1 MGRKQKQKE
10 KIMKLNLLR
19 KTLFLV
25 ALCGAIIFAGCKND
39 SGSSEPSVVETITAL
54 SVVPDNVNPD
64 AEPVTEAKF
73 ENVVEPLLKSEL
85 STVVGSVT
93 KLFPKSNKT
102 SSGTSYYNNSRAVTE
117 EEFEESVAKMKDSI
131 KMEMSED
138 GSSGSMKGSWSA
150 PTGEIDFGE
159 NPPEGVKARLDS
171 LGFNINASY
180 NMSQTTGK
188 ISASANAA
196 ARFGASAEIDLS
208 KDDESCI
215 KSGKFS
221 TLATLALVGLNA
233 SMNPEGM
240 SEMMAG
246 SSNPSA
252 MNPEALLTY
261 VTSIGGKVV
270 AYEGVNSAFYF
281 EVKDPADGTVYNG
294 IIKYD
299 LTASINYNITE
310 ESLAELTGTITG
322 LVTSMK
328 GKGTKPTAA
337 DFEAFD
343 DLIDMKA
350 NFAVYDLTGKEI
362 FTIFESTSFSGT
374 IAEVMKLTTTT
385 VTD

>member
-25 ALCGAIIFAGCKND
+25 ALCSAIILAGCKND
-39 SGSSEPSVVETITAL
+39 SGSSEPSVVDTITAI
-54 SVVPDNVNPD
+54 SVVPATANPD

-73 ENVVEPLLKSEL
+73 EAVAEAQLKTEL
-85 STVVGSVT
+85 TSVLKDITKIIPKKSAVSSTSV
-93 KLFPKSNKT
+93 
-102 SSGTSYYNNSRAVTE
+102 YNNSRAVTE
-117 EEFEESVAKMKDSI
+117 EDFNKSLAEMKESI

-138 GSSGSMKGSWSA
+138 GTTGSIKGSWSA

-159 NPPEGVKARLDS
+159 NPPEGVKVYLNS
-171 LGFNINASY
+171 LGFNVNASY
-180 NMSQTTGK
+180 KMTETEVN
-188 ISASANAA
+188 ASANAS
-196 ARFGASAEIDLS
+196 ARFGASAEISIPEEAD
-208 KDDESCI
+208 SCI

-221 TLATLALVGLNA
+221 SLVTMGLVGLNA
-233 SMNPEGM
+233 KMSPAGM
-240 SEMMAG
+240 SQMMAG

-252 MNPEALLTY
+252 MNPESLLTY

-281 EVKDPADGTVYNG
+281 EVEDPADGTVYNG

-310 ESLAELTGTITG
+310 ESLTELAGTITG
-322 LVTSMK
+322 LVSSMK

-343 DLIDMKA
+343 DIITMSAD
-350 NFAVYDLTGKEI
+350 FAVYDITGEKI
-362 FTIFESTSFSGT
+362 FTIFESTSFSDT

>member
-1 MGRKQKQKE
+1 M
-10 KIMKLNLLR
+10 
-19 KTLFLV
+19 
-25 ALCGAIIFAGCKND
+25 
-39 SGSSEPSVVETITAL
+39 
-54 SVVPDNVNPD
+54 
-64 AEPVTEAKF
+64 
-73 ENVVEPLLKSEL
+73 LKSEL

-93 KLFPKSNKT
+93 KLFSKSNKT

-131 KMEMSED
+131 EMKMSED
-138 GSSGSMKGSWSA
+138 GTSGSMKGSWSA

-240 SEMMAG
+240 SEMMAA
-246 SSNPSA
+246 SSSPSA
-252 MNPEALLTY
+252 MDPEAILGS
-261 VTSIGGKVV
+261 VTSIGGKVL

-281 EVKDPADGTVYNG
+281 EVEDPDNGNVYNG

-299 LTASINYNITE
+299 LTADINYTISKDTIADLTE
-310 ESLAELTGTITG
+310 TIMGLT
-322 LVTSMK
+322 TSMK
-328 GKGTKPTAA
+328 TSKTMPTAA

-350 NFAVYDLTGKEI
+350 NFAVYDISGEKI

>member
-19 KTLFLV
+19 KSLFLV
-25 ALCGAIIFAGCKND
+25 ALCSAIILAGCKND
-39 SGSSEPSVVETITAL
+39 SGSSEPSVVDTITAI
-54 SVVPDNVNPD
+54 SVVPATANPD

-73 ENVVEPLLKSEL
+73 EAVAEAQLKTEL
-85 STVVGSVT
+85 TSVLKDITKIIPKKSAVSSTSV
-93 KLFPKSNKT
+93 
-102 SSGTSYYNNSRAVTE
+102 YNNSRAVTE
-117 EEFEESVAKMKDSI
+117 EDFNKSLAEMKESI

-138 GSSGSMKGSWSA
+138 GTTGSIKGSWSA

-159 NPPEGVKARLDS
+159 NPPEGVKVYLNS
-171 LGFNINASY
+171 LGFNVNASY
-180 NMSQTTGK
+180 KMTETEVN
-188 ISASANAA
+188 ASANAS
-196 ARFGASAEIDLS
+196 ARFGASAEISIPEEAD
-208 KDDESCI
+208 SCI

-221 TLATLALVGLNA
+221 SLVTMGLVGLNA
-233 SMNPEGM
+233 KMSPAGM
-240 SEMMAG
+240 SQMMAG

-252 MNPEALLTY
+252 MNPESLLTY

-281 EVKDPADGTVYNG
+281 EVEDPADGTVYNG

-310 ESLAELTGTITG
+310 ESLTELAGTITG
-322 LVTSMK
+322 LVSSMK

-343 DLIDMKA
+343 DIITMSAD
-350 NFAVYDLTGKEI
+350 FAVYDITGEKI
-362 FTIFESTSFSGT
+362 FTIFESTSFSDT

>member
-73 ENVVEPLLKSEL
+73 ETVVEPMLKSEL

-93 KLFPKSNKT
+93 KLFSKSNKT

-131 KMEMSED
+131 EMKMSED
-138 GSSGSMKGSWSA
+138 GTSGSMKGSWSA

-221 TLATLALVGLNA
+221 TLATFALVGLNA

-240 SEMMAG
+240 GEMMAL
-246 SSNPSA
+246 SSSPSA
-252 MNPEALLTY
+252 MNPEAILGS
-261 VTSIGGKVV
+261 VTSIGGKVL

-281 EVKDPADGTVYNG
+281 EVEDPDNGNVYNG

-350 NFAVYDLTGKEI
+350 DFAVYDLTGEKI

>member
-1 MGRKQKQKE
+1 
-10 KIMKLNLLR
+10 MKLLR
-19 KTLFLV
+19 KSLFLV
-25 ALCGAIIFAGCKND
+25 ALCSAIILAGCKND
-39 SGSSEPSVVETITAL
+39 SGSSEPSVVDTITAI
-54 SVVPDNVNPD
+54 SVVPATANPD

-73 ENVVEPLLKSEL
+73 ETVAEPQLKAEL
-85 STVVGSVT
+85 STVVGAVT
-93 KLFPKSNKT
+93 KLLPIGKKS
-102 SSGTSYYNNSRAVTE
+102 SSGGSVYNNSRAVTE
-117 EEFEESVAKMKDSI
+117 KEFNESVAKMKDSI
-131 KMEMSED
+131 EMKMSED
-138 GSSGSMKGSWSA
+138 GTSGSMKGSWSA

-159 NPPEGVKARLDS
+159 NPPEGVKVYLNS
-171 LGFNINASY
+171 LGFNVNASY
-180 NMSQTTGK
+180 KMTETEVN
-188 ISASANAA
+188 ASANAS
-196 ARFGASAEIDLS
+196 ARFGASAEINIPEEAD
-208 KDDESCI
+208 SCI

-221 TLATLALVGLNA
+221 SLVTMGLVGLNA
-233 SMNPEGM
+233 KMSPAGM
-240 SEMMAG
+240 SQMMAG

-343 DLIDMKA
+343 ELIDMKA
-350 NFAVYDLTGKEI
+350 DFAVYNLTGERI

>member
-73 ENVVEPLLKSEL
+73 ETVAEPLLKSEL

-93 KLFPKSNKT
+93 KLFSKSNKT

-131 KMEMSED
+131 EMKMSED
-138 GSSGSMKGSWSA
+138 GTSGSMKGSWSA

-208 KDDESCI
+208 KDNESCI

-221 TLATLALVGLNA
+221 TLATFALVGLNA

-240 SEMMAG
+240 SEMMAA
-246 SSNPSA
+246 SSSPSA
-252 MNPEALLTY
+252 MDPEAILGS
-261 VTSIGGKVV
+261 VTSIGGKVL

-281 EVKDPADGTVYNG
+281 EVEDPDNGKVYNG

-299 LTASINYNITE
+299 LTADINYTISKDTIADLTE
-310 ESLAELTGTITG
+310 TIMGLT
-322 LVTSMK
+322 TSMK
-328 GKGTKPTAA
+328 TSKTMPTAA